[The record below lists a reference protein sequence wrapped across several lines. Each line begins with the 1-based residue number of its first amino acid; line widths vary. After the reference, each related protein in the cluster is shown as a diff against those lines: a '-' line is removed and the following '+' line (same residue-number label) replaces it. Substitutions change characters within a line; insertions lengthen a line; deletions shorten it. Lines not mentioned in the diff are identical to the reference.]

1 MTHVTCRLTAKNRD
15 QLPNPTL
22 GNRVWATF
30 TFFCVLYHAL
40 KAMTPFVDAFVNP
53 SGTNP
58 ILENN
63 HFSIFYPYYYYFTKK
78 QTVKNKTDA
87 TVASSKQMIMSKSAD
102 LVMEF

>member
-1 MTHVTCRLTAKNRD
+1 
-15 QLPNPTL
+15 
-22 GNRVWATF
+22 
-30 TFFCVLYHAL
+30 VLYHAL

-78 QTVKNKTDA
+78 TNCKK
-87 TVASSKQMIMSKSAD
+87 
-102 LVMEF
+102 